1 MDWSLLWGVGPSGI
15 LGICWNLLEFV
26 GICWNLSQCRV
37 RSLNTFSWSYCI
49 ASTSTRNSNHHLVSS
64 RLSGER
70 EIMWIGFCFATSKC
84 LIHRF
89 SSGSNS
95 VLLVSSSSIH
105 RLCCFAGVQF
115 SAKER
120 IGRHECDAP
129 FYLWSGWRTLWV
141 GRFASLSATCRPLR
155 IWALLPCYCPCLSR
169 VALVSFARFYYTID
183 LAFRMPCGGLWG
195 GCHCCFARSLILVS
209 AGRYRQNGRVRSP
222 SWLRSFLVDRS
233 SAVVTSGCT
242 CL

>member
-37 RSLNTFSWSYCI
+37 RCLNTFSWSYCI

-105 RLCCFAGVQF
+105 RLCCLAGVQF

-155 IWALLPCYCPCLSR
+155 IWVLSSVLLSLPLSGCVGELCSLLLHDQSR
-169 VALVSFARFYYTID
+169 LSDA
-183 LAFRMPCGGLWG
+183 LWG
-195 GCHCCFARSLILVS
+195 SL
-209 AGRYRQNGRVRSP
+209 GRVP
-222 SWLRSFLVDRS
+222 LLLRSQSDSGFRWAPSSERS
-233 SAVVTSGCT
+233 R

>member
-1 MDWSLLWGVGPSGI
+1 MEPSLGRRTEWNS
-15 LGICWNLLEFV
+15 WNLLEFV

-70 EIMWIGFCFATSKC
+70 EIMWIGFCFAASKC

-89 SSGSNS
+89 SLGSNS
-95 VLLVSSSSIH
+95 VLLVGSSSIH
-105 RLCCFAGVQF
+105 RLCCSAGVQF

-120 IGRHECDAP
+120 IGRRECDAP
-129 FYLWSGWRTLWV
+129 LYLWSGWRTLWV

-155 IWALLPCYCPCLSR
+155 IWVLSSVLLSLPLSGCVGELRSLLLHDRSCLSD
-169 VALVSFARFYYTID
+169 A
-183 LAFRMPCGGLWG
+183 LWG
-195 GCHCCFARSLILVS
+195 SL
-209 AGRYRQNGRVRSP
+209 GRV
-222 SWLRSFLVDRS
+222 L
-233 SAVVTSGCT
+233 AV
-242 CL
+242 